1 MSVEMPEVWIPTQM
15 QFMTRGERQVRIAGS
30 TVRHVIDN
38 LDAEYPGLK
47 TYLSYEGEVMPGI
60 AVFVDGEDTHLGM
73 LQPVGEDSE
82 VHFLPSIAGG

>member
-1 MSVEMPEVWIPTQM
+1 M
-15 QFMTRGERQVRIAGS
+15 
-30 TVRHVIDN
+30 

-47 TYLSYEGEVMPGI
+47 TYLSHEDEV
-60 AVFVDGEDTHLGM
+60 M